1 MAVKKSEPVTEA
13 PTPQAIA
20 SAVEAILLSVD
31 RPITVSALAAGV
43 VRRPH
48 KTPDDAVSSEPPS
61 ATGDEEKLIEEAVA
75 SLNAVYES
83 TGRSFRIESIAGGL
97 RVMTVS
103 SIAPAVA
110 AFHRSRQP
118 ARLTRAG
125 VETLAIV
132 AYKQPITR
140 AVLESIR
147 GVACGEV
154 LRTLID
160 RRLVTIRGRAEEL
173 GRPLLYGTTKQFL
186 DVFGLSSLKDLPS
199 MTELKLGPLMDA
211 HPGSGKSVKSAVQSE
226 LAPERRV
233 STDGAAEPERN
244 IEPTATDPGAVLG
257 SGRGVVTED
266 RS

>member
-1 MAVKKSEPVTEA
+1 MALKKSEPLTDA
-13 PTPQAIA
+13 PTPAAIA

-31 RPITVSALAAGV
+31 RPIAVSALAIGV
-43 VRRPH
+43 LRRPH
-48 KTPDDAVSSEPPS
+48 KTPEDVESPEPAA
-61 ATGDEEKLIEEAVA
+61 ATGEEEKLIEEAVA
-75 SLNAVYES
+75 TLNAVYES
-83 TGRSFRIESIAGGL
+83 TGRSFRVESIAGGL
-97 RVMTVS
+97 RVMTVP

-118 ARLTRAG
+118 TRLTRAG

-199 MTELKLGPLMDA
+199 MAELKLGPLMDA
-211 HPGSGKSVKSAVQSE
+211 EPKAGGVRSAVKSE
-226 LAPERRV
+226 L
-233 STDGAAEPERN
+233 GADADREGGTPGT
-244 IEPTATDPGAVLG
+244 EPTPAVPSPL
-257 SGRGVVTED
+257 SASEPGVVTED
-266 RS
+266 RR

>member
-1 MAVKKSEPVTEA
+1 MDPPPAA
-13 PTPQAIA
+13 AIA

-31 RPITVSALAAGV
+31 RPISLSALAIGV

-48 KTPDDAVSSEPPS
+48 KTPDDVDSAEPPV
-61 ATGDEEKLIEEAVA
+61 ATPGEEKLIEEAVA

-97 RVMTVS
+97 RVMTVP

-160 RRLVTIRGRAEEL
+160 RRLVTIKGRAEEL

-199 MTELKLGPLMDA
+199 MTELKLGPF
-211 HPGSGKSVKSAVQSE
+211 SGAREGAPSAVAAE
-226 LAPERRV
+226 LAAHA
-233 STDGAAEPERN
+233 D
-244 IEPTATDPGAVLG
+244 PTEGRAHIDQTPAQPQPTKTGAVEG
-257 SGRGVVTED
+257 VTEE
-266 RS
+266 